1 MNAPLQGLRVLVTRP
16 KNQAAGLI
24 DALTQAG
31 AEVIHY
37 PVLEIEAIGD
47 SPTSQA
53 ILADLSQFKA
63 LIFISTNAVRFAAQ
77 SMAEQSIQPS
87 IQLPI
92 QLPSSAQ
99 CLSIGQATA
108 AALQQHFGNTSLFPQ
123 NAADSESFLELEAIQ
138 PSQIAGQ
145 KILIVRGEGGRE
157 TLKQQLQQRGAEVQ
171 YLELYR
177 RVSPKFSSENP
188 NPLPIWLENHRIDL
202 ITVTSGQSLTYLT
215 ELAEH
220 KKDEL
225 KALPL
230 LTPSARVA
238 DIAQRSGFKKLIQSR
253 GARDT
258 EIVEGLIDWTHNDQN
273 GR

>member
-1 MNAPLQGLRVLVTRP
+1 MKAALHGLRVLVTRP
-16 KNQAAGLI
+16 TNQAAGLI

-37 PVLEIEAIGD
+37 PVLEIEATAD
-47 SPTSQA
+47 SPTKQA
-53 ILADLSQFKA
+53 ILADLNQFKA

-77 SMAEQSIQPS
+77 SMRKHAID
-87 IQLPI
+87 
-92 QLPSSAQ
+92 LPSSVQ
-99 CLSIGQATA
+99 CLAIGQATS
-108 AALQQHFGNTSLFPQ
+108 AALQQHFGNSSLFPQ
-123 NAADSESFLELEAIQ
+123 NAADSESLLELESLQ
-138 PSQIAGQ
+138 QKQISGQ

-177 RVSPKFSSENP
+177 RVSPEFSSENP
-188 NPLPIWLENHRIDL
+188 NPLPVLLKNHGIDL
-202 ITVTSGQSLTYLT
+202 ITVTSGQSLEYLT
-215 ELAEH
+215 ELAEPQ
-220 KKDEL
+220 KELL

-230 LTPSARVA
+230 LVPSARVA
-238 DIAQRSGFKKLIQSR
+238 DIAQRSGFEKLIQSR

-258 EIVEGLIDWTHNDQN
+258 EIVEGLINWRRNDQN

>member
-1 MNAPLQGLRVLVTRP
+1 MKTALRGLRVLVTRP

-24 DALTQAG
+24 NALTQAG
-31 AEVIHY
+31 AKVIHY
-37 PVLEIEAIGD
+37 PVLEIEATAD
-47 SPTSQA
+47 SPLTQT
-53 ILADLSQFKA
+53 ILADLGQFKV

-77 SMAEQSIQPS
+77 FMEKQSVQPS

-99 CLSIGQATA
+99 CLSIGQATS
-108 AALQQHFGNTSLFPQ
+108 AALQQYFGNTSLFPQ
-123 NAADSESFLELEAIQ
+123 NAADSESLLELEALQ
-138 PSQIAGQ
+138 QNQISGH

-177 RVSPKFSSENP
+177 RVSPEFSSENP
-188 NPLPIWLENHRIDL
+188 NPLPVLLKNHGIDL
-202 ITVTSGQSLTYLT
+202 ITVTSGQSLEYLT

-220 KKDEL
+220 QKGEL

-258 EIVEGLIDWTHNDQN
+258 EIVEGLINWRRNDQN

>member
-1 MNAPLQGLRVLVTRP
+1 MKAALHGLRVLVTRP
-16 KNQAAGLI
+16 TNQAAGLMV
-24 DALTQAG
+24 ALTQAG

-37 PVLEIEAIGD
+37 PVLEIEASAD
-47 SPTSQA
+47 SSTKQA

-77 SMAEQSIQPS
+77 SMAEPTV
-87 IQLPI
+87 QLPC
-92 QLPSSAQ
+92 STQ
-99 CLSIGQATA
+99 CFAIGQATST
-108 AALQQHFGNTSLFPQ
+108 ALQQYFGNTSLFPQ
-123 NAADSESFLELEAIQ
+123 NAADSESLLELEALQ
-138 PSQIAGQ
+138 QNQISGH

-177 RVSPKFSSENP
+177 RVSPKFSSDNP

-220 KKDEL
+220 QKDEL

-230 LTPSARVA
+230 LTPSARVT

-258 EIVEGLIDWTHNDQN
+258 EIVEGLINWTHNDQN